1 MLAESFGKSP
11 MQFSVPDMSYP
22 HRIRSFTGKNA
33 PKKIY
38 ALGNGALLRYPGLG
52 FCGSRKASESG
63 IAVARD
69 CAVQAAQN
77 GICVVSGNAAGVD
90 CAAHFSSLEAGGTTI
105 LVIPE
110 GINHFRI
117 RKALRPVWDWDRV
130 LVLSPFE
137 PDEPWKAF
145 RAMARNGFILALS
158 RAMLVIEAGEKGGT
172 FHAGEEA
179 LKLGITLFVAD
190 YQNSE
195 QAGGNRILL
204 NKGAHRLAKS
214 KTTNKASFKPVLEAV
229 RQDRGLAK
237 YTAQATLAL

>member
-1 MLAESFGKSP
+1 MITENFKKSP
-11 MQFSVPDMSYP
+11 VQLGISDESYP
-22 HRIRSFTGKNA
+22 CRIRSFAGKNA

-38 ALGNGALLRYPGLG
+38 ALGNIKLLYSPALG
-52 FCGSRKASESG
+52 FCGSRKASENG

-69 CAVQAAQN
+69 CARQAAQN

-117 RKALRPVWDWDRV
+117 RKVLQPVWDWDRV

-145 RAMARNGFILALS
+145 RAMARNGLILALS
-158 RAMLVIEAGEKGGT
+158 RTMLVIEAGERGGT
-172 FHAGEEA
+172 FHAGEES

-190 YQNSE
+190 YKNAE

-214 KTTNKASFKPVLEAV
+214 KAMNRASFKPVLEAV
-229 RQDRGLAK
+229 QQDRGLVR